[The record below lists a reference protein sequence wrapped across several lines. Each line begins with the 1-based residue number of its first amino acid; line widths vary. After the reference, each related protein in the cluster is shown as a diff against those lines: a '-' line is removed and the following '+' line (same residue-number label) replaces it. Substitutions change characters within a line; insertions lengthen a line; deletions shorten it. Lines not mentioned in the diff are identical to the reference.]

1 MNLMIN
7 KLIDFFPNG
16 EFELLNTGFSTGS
29 ENMRFDMERTNAVAA
44 GTAQPMFRLYGWNPW
59 SVSLGAN
66 QDENEIDP
74 EACSRLGFDIVR
86 RPTGGRAVLHANELT
101 YSVVTP
107 LPEGRTVHDVYRDI
121 HIILLEAFQ
130 SIGCSGLDFQKSQP
144 DFRQLYKENEMSV
157 SCFASSA
164 RYEISLDGR
173 KIVGS
178 AQRLFG
184 KALLQHGSI
193 LLGDGFEQLAL
204 TARVSTPEKRE
215 RLMEFMKSHSAT
227 LSEAA
232 GRNISFDEAA
242 NAVMKCVEATKA
254 T

>member
-1 MNLMIN
+1 MIN

-107 LPEGRTVHDVYRDI
+107 LSEGRTVHDVYRDI